1 MANKIENPD
10 FRYVTKDESREFHK
24 MRRAFVIFKKE
35 LYFIEKGS
43 DMSHWE
49 FCQKHSPEMTKD
61 KFNEIT
67 RGYYLSGDL
76 VFYKD
81 NFYYNEN
88 VIKEALNYI
97 TEIKTQRCK
106 NKFRFSSWKT
116 W

>member
-10 FRYVTKDESREFHK
+10 FRYVTKDESRDFHK
-24 MRRAFVIFKKE
+24 KKAFVVYKNE
-35 LYFIEKGS
+35 VHFIEKGS
-43 DMSHWE
+43 DMSHWK
-49 FCQKHSPEMTKD
+49 FCQKYFPNMTK
-61 KFNEIT
+61 NEFKKIT
-67 RGYYLSGDL
+67 RGYYLNSEL

-81 NFYYNEN
+81 NFYYDEN